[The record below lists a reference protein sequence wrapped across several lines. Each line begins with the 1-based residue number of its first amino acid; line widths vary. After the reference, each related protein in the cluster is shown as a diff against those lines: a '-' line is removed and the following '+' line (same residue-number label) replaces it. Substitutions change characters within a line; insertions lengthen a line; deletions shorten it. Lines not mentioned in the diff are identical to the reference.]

1 MGSVVEGVEE
11 DGDGEEVRARFRGGC
26 WCKSSLSSSWVH
38 EDGAGDEMREK
49 GSMYVVGVAEL
60 DIIGDDS

>member
-1 MGSVVEGVEE
+1 
-11 DGDGEEVRARFRGGC
+11 
-26 WCKSSLSSSWVH
+26 VH